1 MKWLMGAL
9 MALVGAAALAQ
20 DVSGAYMGATFG
32 NLTYTEQADGLVSS
46 SDFDDSASAYRLY
59 GGYRLGSRLALELGY
74 ATSDGIS
81 DTIDMDLLGTPVPVD
96 VTNDVTMTTA
106 RALVHFPIS
115 AERLP
120 FVSLSIFAG
129 LGIYDAETKSTGSF
143 AGIPFAA
150 TESTDDGSTA
160 LLGLQV
166 DFPKVSIR
174 GEYEWFDTDSNVD
187 LWSAGVG
194 LIFRF

>member
-1 MKWLMGAL
+1 MKWIMGAL
-9 MALVGAAALAQ
+9 MALAGGAALAQ
-20 DVSGAYMGATFG
+20 DVSGAYMGATIG
-32 NLTYTEQADGLVSS
+32 NLTYTQQADGLVNSS
-46 SDFDDSASAYRLY
+46 AFDDSASAYRLY

-81 DTIDMDLLGTPVPVD
+81 DTIDMDLLGGFVPVE
-96 VTNDVTMTTA
+96 VTNDVTITTA

-120 FVSLSIFAG
+120 FVSLSVFAG
-129 LGIYDAETKSTGSF
+129 LGLYDAETQSTGSF
-143 AGIPFAA
+143 AGIPFAV
-150 TESTDDGSTA
+150 TESTEDGSTA
-160 LLGLQV
+160 LLGVQV

-187 LWSAGVG
+187 LASAGVG